1 MCVCRQALV
10 IYRERLA
17 EKPLAGK
24 RIAVNLH
31 VTKETAVLIKT
42 LVAAGAEIAMTG
54 CNAFSTQDEV
64 RVCSCLAN
72 MCEHSTRTC
81 WWV

>member
-1 MCVCRQALV
+1 MD
-10 IYRERLA
+10 YRVRLA
-17 EKPLAGK
+17 DKPLAGK

-64 RVCSCLAN
+64 WCHSCGLLLSPLPTSVLP
-72 MCEHSTRTC
+72 C
-81 WWV
+81 